1 MAKIT
6 LSKFVILPSQKNT
19 KMIKKNKASIAKL
32 IIHKIGNKF
41 NDTRNVFSESPV
53 VFDEDSYHLML
64 SYLLKPFGN
73 LAESFR
79 FHHHADVHMNEIFNY
94 SKNIFQEESLFV
106 ETSKNVVKHLY
117 EQSNS
122 AQIKTGDVLVVLFE
136 EIEYNEIYTN
146 AVGIFKI
153 ENKSNFFQTFKDGDS
168 FDVAVQEGIST
179 KKIDKGCL
187 IVNSSDDAGYAV
199 LSVDTNNYDTQ
210 YWIKN
215 FLNIKYADDKNF
227 HTQTYIEMCRDFS
240 NEILKTDFGTQ
251 EHSHFLAKTI
261 DFFKVNDTINI
272 HDFKEEVF
280 EDEKQKVLFDD
291 YKKIFESEKD
301 VLVRNQFHV
310 SDVVLKKQKQKM
322 KTEIKLDTNIQIKL
336 DVEAPDASSE
346 YLELG
351 YDEVKKMKFYKV
363 YFNEEMS

>member
-1 MAKIT
+1 
-6 LSKFVILPSQKNT
+6 
-19 KMIKKNKASIAKL
+19 MIKKNKASIAKL

-94 SKNIFQEESLFV
+94 SKNIFKEESLFV